1 MYFIDHNS
9 MINKKYVILK
19 HFDNALVVTEGEQA
33 RFLRKY
39 LYVQQVLSIFVSEQ
53 NLSVRKVCKIR
64 YIIYLTY
71 S

>member
-1 MYFIDHNS
+1 